1 MAVKFNQKEKR
12 KHYTAVANGT
22 KSTKKDSKFSKKEQL
37 AYARGQRDAR
47 NESARI
53 CAYNHST
60 PEQRE
65 KYAAEQKAAREA
77 WKAQHNQGN

>member
-1 MAVKFNQKEKR
+1 MALFGQKEKR
-12 KHYTAVANGT
+12 QHYTDVAKGT
-22 KSTKKDSKFSKKEQL
+22 KPVKKNSKFSKKEQL

-53 CAYNHST
+53 CAYKNST

-65 KYAAEQKAAREA
+65 EYAAKQKAAREA
-77 WKAQHNQGN
+77 WKAQRNQNN

>member
-1 MAVKFNQKEKR
+1 MAVKFGQKEKR
-12 KHYTAVANGT
+12 QHYTDVAKGT
-22 KSTKKDSKFSKKEQL
+22 KPVKKDSKFSKKEQL

-53 CAYNHST
+53 CAYKNAT

-65 KYAAEQKAAREA
+65 DYKQKRKAAYEA
-77 WKAQHNQGN
+77 YKAQHNQGN